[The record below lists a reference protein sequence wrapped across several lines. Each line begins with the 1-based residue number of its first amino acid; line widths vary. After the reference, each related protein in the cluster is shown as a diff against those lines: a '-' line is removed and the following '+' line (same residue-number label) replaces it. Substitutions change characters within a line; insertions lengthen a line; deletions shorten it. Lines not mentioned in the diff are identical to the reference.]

1 MLFGFLAFL
10 AFQGGMDFSLY
21 SIYKIRMH
29 RKNPNVCISG
39 RMHRKQMSGM
49 GMGSVLMNPGG
60 AGGGSSYMSVQDY
73 SATTGN
79 RPAGT
84 GFRDKLD
91 KLMVKPLT
99 KKPQN
104 IRFEM

>member
-1 MLFGFLAFL
+1 
-10 AFQGGMDFSLY
+10 
-21 SIYKIRMH
+21 MH
-29 RKNPNVCISG
+29 RKNPNIHIGG
-39 RMHRKQMSGM
+39 RIHRRQLMGC
-49 GMGSVLMNPGG
+49 GMGSVLMSPGG
-60 AGGGSSYMSVQDY
+60 AGSGSSYTSVQDY

-79 RPAGT
+79 HPAGT

-99 KKPQN
+99 KKPKN

>member
-1 MLFGFLAFL
+1 MGNL
-10 AFQGGMDFSLY
+10 Q
-21 SIYKIRMH
+21 
-29 RKNPNVCISG
+29 RKNPNIHIGG
-39 RMHRKQMSGM
+39 RIHRRLLSGM

-60 AGGGSSYMSVQDY
+60 AGSGSSYMSVQDY

-84 GFRDKLD
+84 GFREKLD

-99 KKPQN
+99 KKPKN
-104 IRFEM
+104 IRFDM